1 MALVLTIHN
10 SEKTI
15 CQIVDHVLMPKK
27 RSSSR
32 IEKQPLKVFLTKMLL
47 NFFQNSQERTCA
59 RASFLIKLSAK
70 TCNFIKKETLGKAF
84 SYEFCKISN
93 KKIPQK
99 IPRLAA
105 SKYCILTRNEIKET
119 SATDLEKCKR

>member
-1 MALVLTIHN
+1 MVLVLTIHN
-10 SEKTI
+10 SKKTI

-27 RSSSR
+27 RSSSC
-32 IEKQPLKVFLTKMLL
+32 IEKQPLKVFLTKMFL

-59 RASFLIKLSAK
+59 RASLLIKLSAK

-93 KKIPQK
+93 KKNSLKNSSVGCFQVLHSNK
-99 IPRLAA
+99 ERDQR
-105 SKYCILTRNEIKET
+105 SKRN
-119 SATDLEKCKR
+119 

>member
-84 SYEFCKISN
+84 CYEFCKISN
-93 KKIPQK
+93 KKNSLKNSSVGCFQVLHSNK
-99 IPRLAA
+99 ERDQR
-105 SKYCILTRNEIKET
+105 SKRNRFRKM
-119 SATDLEKCKR
+119 